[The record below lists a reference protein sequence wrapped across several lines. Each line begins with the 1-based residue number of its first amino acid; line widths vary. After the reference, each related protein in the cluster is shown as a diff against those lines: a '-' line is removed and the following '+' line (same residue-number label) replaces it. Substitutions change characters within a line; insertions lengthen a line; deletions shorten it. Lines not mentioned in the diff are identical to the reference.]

1 MNEAAGLVGR
11 RSVERSV
18 FSYIRTVVRRVG
30 TYKAEMS
37 TVEEAVWGEEEAAK
51 DTEKQVE
58 EGEAAKMAENAEE
71 GEGEVDTPKPEQ
83 AVEVAE

>member
-1 MNEAAGLVGR
+1 
-11 RSVERSV
+11 
-18 FSYIRTVVRRVG
+18 
-30 TYKAEMS
+30 MS